1 MRQSTFGPK
10 WAMRNAGETPRP
22 DAGGGWRMAVDFM
35 DGRTG
40 WGVVRREFGAKATRQ
55 GTGRES
61 RRRRHER
68 GFRPRRMLR
77 NMVRSRSTSGT
88 VAAASRPREGQRDRG
103 ARRIREPPSRGEEDA
118 RGDREDGP
126 RSGGTDRRCITSSG
140 AVPRRRNVPSP
151 EGLSPREQLLS
162 DLSNVRRRR
171 RRHPPPAASGRGPKD
186 ERKADWS
193 IRQRC
198 RGAAGTFASVAEE
211 WCKTSSVLRA
221 TEEQR
226 RWRRRTAEPACLTC
240 TERPSLRAARED
252 WEATTIRDAREEG
265 WRFNVTDAQIAEG
278 ILKGLSGSRSSLE
291 DAGSFPTTV
300 LSSFLILESEG
311 RRHAELGVQRRED
324 EASRLLKWGWGRVER
339 FKSSDAIRQENY
351 LKIRRYAA
359 SINLPFFQ
367 CLCFSSISCV

>member
-1 MRQSTFGPK
+1 MRTNSSSRGRARVRRTRGGGVSRKGPWLGSAPEGGYRDLADREPESFLAMPSEEERLTKSNLNDGSLLVVREQCDACHAMRQSTFGPK

-211 WCKTSSVLRA
+211 WCKTSRV
-221 TEEQR
+221 
-226 RWRRRTAEPACLTC
+226 
-240 TERPSLRAARED
+240 
-252 WEATTIRDAREEG
+252 
-265 WRFNVTDAQIAEG
+265 
-278 ILKGLSGSRSSLE
+278 
-291 DAGSFPTTV
+291 V
-300 LSSFLILESEG
+300 LS
-311 RRHAELGVQRRED
+311 
-324 EASRLLKWGWGRVER
+324 
-339 FKSSDAIRQENY
+339 
-351 LKIRRYAA
+351 
-359 SINLPFFQ
+359 
-367 CLCFSSISCV
+367 